1 MEINLDTFDF
11 IVIAVY
17 FIGIIVYGISQSKR
31 ASSEEYF
38 LGGRSLTWPVVGIS
52 LFAAN
57 ISSSTLIGLAGSA
70 YVLDMTVYNYEWYA
84 VLVLVFFAIFFLPF
98 YLKSG
103 VYTMPEFLER
113 RYDSLSRYYF
123 SFVTVVGNVLI
134 DTAASLY
141 VGTLV
146 LGLIF
151 PELPPWVVI
160 VFLAA
165 AAAAYTI
172 PGGLNSV
179 VKTEVIQAIV
189 LILGSI
195 VLTYYGLSRVG
206 GWSGMTAKL
215 DEMKQESIINKNADE
230 SLSIVRSEEINWDQ
244 VVQQLDALQTKGIL
258 DRDNAPTIQI
268 VKENKGDIKAI
279 NKAIDAQIKTI
290 NTKQNEALKPLEE
303 KLSAESNKEGPKALQ
318 LSESIK
324 AIKEKANADKENI
337 AEVRRVIK
345 QYNEPIVPWWGL
357 LTGVPLLGFYFWAN
371 NQFMV
376 QRVLSSK
383 NLNHGRWG
391 ALFAGLLKLPV
402 ILIMVIPG
410 TLAFLI
416 FQDESIAYQTTSG
429 ACTNLADCPDYT
441 YPSLL
446 FELLPTG
453 LLGLVVAGL
462 LAAMMSS
469 ISATF
474 NSASTLITM
483 DFVNKIRPNMTSKQ
497 LVRSGQI
504 STLILVILASL
515 WAPQIGKYGD
525 LFKYLQDILGYIAPP
540 IVSAFILG
548 LFWKRANSAGSIVSL
563 IFGMIMAVV
572 WVAGIIGEVDH
583 WFFQMHFLMRTT
595 VLFLLCLVVHIIVS
609 LSTPA
614 PTADKLKGMV
624 WTPKL
629 IKEET
634 EELAGLPWY
643 LNYRYLSII
652 LLIITAFVVGY
663 FW

>member
-1 MEINLDTFDF
+1 MNLD
-11 IVIAVY
+11 VIDLVVIFAY
-17 FIGIIVYGISQSKR
+17 FVGIIAYGISQSKN
-31 ASSEEYF
+31 ATSEDYF

-70 YVLDMTVYNYEWYA
+70 YLLDMTVYNYEWYA
-84 VLVLVFFAIFFLPF
+84 VVVLVFFAIFFLPF

-113 RYDSLSRYYF
+113 RYDSRSRYYF
-123 SFVTVVGNVLI
+123 SFITVVGNVLI
-134 DTAASLY
+134 DTAAALY
-141 VGTLV
+141 VGTIV

-151 PELPPWVVI
+151 PTLPPWVVI
-160 VFLAA
+160 ILLAA

-189 LILGSI
+189 LIFGSI
-195 VLTYYGLSRVG
+195 ILTYFGMKQVG
-206 GWSGMTAKL
+206 GWGGMISQLNDLHAAG
-215 DEMKQESIINKNADE
+215 EINKTA
-230 SLSIVRSEEINWDQ
+230 S
-244 VVQQLDALQTKGIL
+244 
-258 DRDNAPTIQI
+258 
-268 VKENKGDIKAI
+268 
-279 NKAIDAQIKTI
+279 
-290 NTKQNEALKPLEE
+290 EALSVVRP
-303 KLSAESNKEGPKALQ
+303 NEGAWW
-318 LSESIK
+318 
-324 AIKEKANADKENI
+324 
-337 AEVRRVIK
+337 R
-345 QYNEPIVPWWGL
+345 QYDSPIVPDWGL
-357 LTGVPLLGFYFWAN
+357 ITGVPLLGFYFWAN

-383 NLNHGRWG
+383 DVNNGRWG

-402 ILIMVIPG
+402 IFIMVIPG
-410 TLAFLI
+410 TLAFLL
-416 FQDESIAYQTTSG
+416 FRSKDFAYKVAASTANPDG
-429 ACTNLADCPDYT
+429 LCEDLANCTDFT
-441 YPSLL
+441 YPTLL

-483 DFVNKIRPNMTSKQ
+483 DFVNKIRPNMTNKQ

-504 STLILVILASL
+504 STFILVILASA
-515 WAPQIGKYGD
+515 WAPIIGRYGD
-525 LFKYLQDILGYIAPP
+525 LFRYLQDILAYIAPP
-540 IVSAFILG
+540 IVSVFVLG
-548 LFWKRANSAGSIVSL
+548 LFWKRANGTGSIVSL
-563 IFGMIMAVV
+563 AFGFVISMV
-572 WVAGIIGEVDH
+572 WVIGIISGVDH
-583 WFFQMHFLMRTT
+583 WFFQMHFLLRTT
-595 VLFLLCLVVHIIVS
+595 VLFVLCLTTHIVVS
-609 LSTPA
+609 LSTGLPD
-614 PTADKLKGMV
+614 PDKVSAMV

-634 EELAGLPWY
+634 EELKDLPWY
-643 LNYRYLSII
+643 KNYRYLAII
-652 LLIITAFVVGY
+652 LLIITAIVVGY

>member
-1 MEINLDTFDF
+1 MNVTLDTIDF

-70 YVLDMTVYNYEWYA
+70 YILDMTVYNYEWYA
-84 VLVLVFFAIFFLPF
+84 VIVLVFFAIFFLPF

-103 VYTMPEFLER
+103 VYTMPEFLEK
-113 RYDSLSRYYF
+113 RYDAKSRYYF
-123 SFVTVVGNVLI
+123 SFITVVGNVLI

-146 LGLIF
+146 LSLIF
-151 PELPPWVVI
+151 PGLEPWMVI
-160 VFLAA
+160 VILAFS
-165 AAAAYTI
+165 AAAYTI

-189 LILGSI
+189 LIFGSI
-195 VLTYYGLSRVG
+195 ILTYYGLSKVG
-206 GWSGMTAKL
+206 GWSGMLSQL
-215 DEMKQESIINKNADE
+215 DQLNASGAIDKNA
-230 SLSIVRSEEINWDQ
+230 SQALSIVR
-244 VVQQLDALQTKGIL
+244 
-258 DRDNAPTIQI
+258 DNNGPWW
-268 VKENKGDIKAI
+268 KA
-279 NKAIDAQIKTI
+279 T
-290 NTKQNEALKPLEE
+290 
-303 KLSAESNKEGPKALQ
+303 EGG
-318 LSESIK
+318 
-324 AIKEKANADKENI
+324 
-337 AEVRRVIK
+337 
-345 QYNEPIVPWWGL
+345 PIVPWWGL

-410 TLAFLI
+410 TIAYLLYRNKSFSYAVPSSDVNPDGICANLLNCQDFTYPTLI
-416 FQDESIAYQTTSG
+416 FD
-429 ACTNLADCPDYT
+429 
-441 YPSLL
+441 
-446 FELLPTG
+446 LLPTG

-548 LFWKRANSAGSIVSL
+548 LFWKRANSIGSILSL
-563 IFGMIMAVV
+563 LFGLIMSFI
-572 WVAGIIGEVDH
+572 WVAGIIAEIDH
-583 WFFQMHFLMRTT
+583 WFFQMHFLLRTT
-595 VLFLLCLVVHIIVS
+595 VLFILCLIVHIAVS
-609 LSTPA
+609 LATPA
-614 PTADKLKGMV
+614 PSEAKLQGMI

-634 EELAGLPWY
+634 EELSALPWY
-643 LNYRYLSII
+643 LNYRYLSVLL
-652 LLIITAFVVGY
+652 LLITAMVVGY

>member
-1 MEINLDTFDF
+1 MEMNLDTFDF
-11 IVIAVY
+11 IVIALY
-17 FIGIIVYGISQSKR
+17 FVGIIVYGISQSKR
-31 ASSEEYF
+31 ATSEEYF

-70 YVLDMTVYNYEWYA
+70 YILDLTVYNYEWYA
-84 VLVLVFFAIFFLPF
+84 VIVLVFFAIFFLPF

-103 VYTMPEFLER
+103 VYTMPEFLEK
-113 RYDSLSRYYF
+113 RYDQRSRYYF
-123 SFVTVVGNVLI
+123 SFITVVGNVLI

-141 VGTLV
+141 VGTIV

-151 PELPPWVVI
+151 PSLAPWVVI
-160 VFLAA
+160 IILAFS
-165 AAAAYTI
+165 AAAYTI

-179 VKTEVIQAIV
+179 VKTEVIQAVV
-189 LILGSI
+189 LIFGSCI
-195 VLTYYGLSRVG
+195 LTYYGLSEVG
-206 GWSGMTAKL
+206 GWNGMISQLNELNAAGEI
-215 DEMKQESIINKNADE
+215 DKNAE
-230 SLSIVRSEEINWDQ
+230 QALSIVR
-244 VVQQLDALQTKGIL
+244 
-258 DRDNAPTIQI
+258 DNNGPWW
-268 VKENKGDIKAI
+268 KA
-279 NKAIDAQIKTI
+279 T
-290 NTKQNEALKPLEE
+290 
-303 KLSAESNKEGPKALQ
+303 EGG
-318 LSESIK
+318 
-324 AIKEKANADKENI
+324 
-337 AEVRRVIK
+337 
-345 QYNEPIVPWWGL
+345 PIVPWWGL

-402 ILIMVIPG
+402 VLIMVIPG
-410 TLAFLI
+410 T
-416 FQDESIAYQTTSG
+416 IAYLLYRNNTFNYAVPTSG
-429 ACTNLADCPDYT
+429 ANPDGICENLLNCTDFT
-441 YPSLL
+441 YPTMV
-446 FELLPTG
+446 FDLLPTG
-453 LLGLVVAGL
+453 LLGLVIAGL

-504 STLILVILASL
+504 STLVLVVLASL
-515 WAPQIGKYGD
+515 WAPMIGKYGD

-540 IVSAFILG
+540 VVSAFILG
-548 LFWKRANSAGSIVSL
+548 LFWKRATSTGSIVSL
-563 IFGMIMAVV
+563 LFGLVMAFI
-572 WVAGIIGEVDH
+572 WVLGIVSEVDH
-583 WFFQMHFLMRTT
+583 WFFQMHFLLRTT
-595 VLFLLCLVVHIIVS
+595 VLFVLCLIMHIVVS
-609 LSTPA
+609 LSTAA
-614 PTADKLKGMV
+614 PTAEKLEGMV

-634 EELAGLPWY
+634 EELKDLPWY

-652 LLIITAFVVGY
+652 LLVITTWVVWY